1 MAQKMSRPLNVSN
14 RIGLML
20 WTRQI
25 TVTQIVFVTF
35 RPKTTNLYTTALK
48 MH

>member
-14 RIGLML
+14 QIGLML

-25 TVTQIVFVTF
+25 TVTLIGFVTF
-35 RPKTTNLYTTALK
+35 TFGDQRMPIFTRLL
-48 MH
+48 